1 MELPNQSESN
11 QDSQNSGSF
20 NPTGEPLETERKLIY
35 NPKIQRLINQGKIV
49 YDYIPIFTAVIFFKN
64 GGKCTFYSYELRT
77 SISQIRY
84 QNFYP
89 EVDLEHGYK
98 TLVRMIEEHYYGK
111 SKCALIYSTVNRT
124 KGGKL
129 LRRYN
134 DGVLDLINDP
144 DFGSEKLKSWV
155 YKRAQH
161 IKDSVMA
168 CDICIDYSQRKHENL
183 FI

>member
-1 MELPNQSESN
+1 MNLNRINALGIITLMKIIIKQ
-11 QDSQNSGSF
+11 
-20 NPTGEPLETERKLIY
+20 ERKLIY

-64 GGKCTFYSYELRT
+64 GGKCTFYSYELRN

-98 TLVRMIEEHYYGK
+98 TLVRMIEDQFYGK
-111 SKCALIYSTVNRT
+111 VKCALIYSTVKRS
-124 KGGKL
+124 KGGTL

-134 DGVLDLINDP
+134 YGVLDLINDP
-144 DFGSEKLKSWV
+144 DFGSDKLKSWV
-155 YKRAQH
+155 SKRAKY
-161 IKDSVMA
+161 IKDAV
-168 CDICIDYSQRKHENL
+168 IDYSQKRLDINFCNSKK
-183 FI
+183 